1 MRRPSSHLASPS
13 LRTSITRAIGALTWI
28 VLLAIGGC
36 GQRNAARLA
45 TATSSAFDVGPRA
58 VTEPVN
64 GVLAAEG
71 GRLYG
76 TKGCVGCHVRNP
88 IMYPDLVGVSTRR
101 TSRWIEQFVLHPEVM
116 VSEDSIGRKLMDVY
130 TIQMPNFELT
140 PTEAR
145 ALVEYFKLQDRGP
158 VRVALASH

>member
-1 MRRPSSHLASPS
+1 
-13 LRTSITRAIGALTWI
+13 
-28 VLLAIGGC
+28 
-36 GQRNAARLA
+36 
-45 TATSSAFDVGPRA
+45 
-58 VTEPVN
+58 
-64 GVLAAEG
+64 
-71 GRLYG
+71 
-76 TKGCVGCHVRNP
+76 
-88 IMYPDLVGVSTRR
+88 MYPDLVGVSTRR